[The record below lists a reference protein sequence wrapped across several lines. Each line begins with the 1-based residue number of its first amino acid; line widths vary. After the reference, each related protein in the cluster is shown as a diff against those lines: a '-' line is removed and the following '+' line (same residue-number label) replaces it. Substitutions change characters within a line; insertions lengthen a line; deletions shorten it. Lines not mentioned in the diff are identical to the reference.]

1 MGRRIAETEAA
12 VMGETAVPPVPEAPP
27 PELRYRRRVGLVRAI
42 RELWYSRELLRSVAE
57 RELRV
62 RYKQAFLGF
71 AWALATPLLLMV
83 AFTVFFQRIA
93 DVDTGGAPY
102 ALFAYLGL
110 LPWTFFSSSV
120 SLGGM
125 SLVNNVPLLNKVYC
139 PREVFPMGSVG
150 VAVID
155 LVASLPALVAVFL
168 ITGFTPRLAGLWF
181 PVLLSIALVF
191 TVAIAMLTAAVMVYL
206 RDLRHALP
214 VLLQLGLFATP
225 VAFGLDAVPRSAQ
238 TAYVIVNPLAAVID
252 ALRTTVLLG
261 DAPDPARVGPAAV
274 SALLYLA
281 TAYVVFK
288 RLETGF
294 ADVA

>member
-1 MGRRIAETEAA
+1 MARHIAETGAA
-12 VMGETAVPPVPEAPP
+12 ETAGMTGAPVPDAPP
-27 PELRYRRRVGLVRAI
+27 PELRYRRRVRLDRAA
-42 RELWYSRELLRSVAE
+42 RELWRSRELLRSVAE

-83 AFTVFFQRIA
+83 AFTVFFQRVA
-93 DVDTGGAPY
+93 DIDTNGAPY

-125 SLVNNVPLLNKVYC
+125 SLVNNVSLLNKVYC
-139 PREVFPMGSVG
+139 PREVFPFGSVG
-150 VAVID
+150 VAAAD
-155 LVASLPALVAVFL
+155 LVASLPALATVFL
-168 ITGFTPRLAGLWF
+168 VTSFAPRAESYWVPLLLGIQVAFTLGATLI
-181 PVLLSIALVF
+181 VS
-191 TVAIAMLTAAVMVYL
+191 AVMVYL

-225 VAFGLDAVPRSAQ
+225 VAFGMDAVPSAIRVP
-238 TAYVIVNPLAAVID
+238 YVIVNPLAAAID
-252 ALRTTVLLG
+252 GLRTTVLLG
-261 DAPDPARVGPAAV
+261 GSPDWELVGPAAASSLV
-274 SALLYLA
+274 YLVGGFLL
-281 TAYVVFK
+281 FK
-288 RLETGF
+288 RLEAGF